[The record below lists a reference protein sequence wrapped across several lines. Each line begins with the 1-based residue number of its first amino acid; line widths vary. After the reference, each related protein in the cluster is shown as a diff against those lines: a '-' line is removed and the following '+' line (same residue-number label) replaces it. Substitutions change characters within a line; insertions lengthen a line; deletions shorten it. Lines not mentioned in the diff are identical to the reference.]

1 MYYRKEKGMNC
12 RFHPESEAVT
22 KCAVCGADLCSSCDT
37 NAFFRVKEGALC
49 LKCSQERALN
59 GITWKTEYLKGLKRK
74 LIFATIFIVLSIII
88 FILSSSTAGYIFGAI
103 FWFLSGFIQ
112 TRGQEKD
119 AYSVKNMIWGDK
131 EPDEDESTF
140 RFIAK
145 VIFYVLAAPIMLIRN
160 IIDYFGTR
168 GMKKSDIQEYEKI
181 SSALNDSNKQNFEWW
196 KKVAEDE
203 SYSGRNDALA
213 ILAGFYYD
221 GEGVEQDKDK
231 AIELLKESAELSSAV
246 GQFGLGDCYFHG
258 DGINQD
264 YGKAIDLWQKAAE
277 QNHVE
282 AQFNLGLCY
291 YEGSGGVTKDF
302 ATAAKW
308 WEKAAVQGFAD
319 AQRDLGLCYEEGK
332 GVVQNHEKA
341 VELWTKAAE
350 QGDEKAMQ
358 CLQQY
363 SE

>member
-1 MYYRKEKGMNC
+1 MSYCK
-12 RFHPESEAVT
+12 FHPEAEAVT

-37 NAFFRVKEGALC
+37 NAFFRLKEGALC
-49 LKCSQERALN
+49 LKCSQERAQTIVFN
-59 GITWKTEYLKGLKRK
+59 RTDYLKRLKRK
-74 LIFATIFIVLSIII
+74 IFFSTIYIVFSIVT

-112 TRGQEKD
+112 TKGHEKD
-119 AYSVKNMIWGDK
+119 TGSVKNIIWGDRK
-131 EPDEDESTF
+131 PDEDESTF

-181 SSALNDSNKQNFEWW
+181 TSALNESNKTNFEWW

-221 GEGVEQDKDK
+221 GEGVEQDKSK
-231 AIELLKESAELSSAV
+231 AIELLKKSAELGSAE

-258 DGINQD
+258 DGIEQD
-264 YGKAIDLWQKAAE
+264 YGKAIDLMKKAAE
-277 QNHVE
+277 QNHSV
-282 AQFNLGLCY
+282 AQFNLGFCY
-291 YEGSGGVTKDF
+291 YEGSAGLTRDF

-308 WEKAAVQGFAD
+308 WEKAAAQGFAD

-363 SE
+363 CE